1 MVPLKVEYT
10 SGLVI
15 EILYYLNQVG
25 VTSISLLNAH
35 IATKRFILVPRW
47 GFCINLLTPLWSIY
61 SLLRKNDDNARQK
74 SWAGGGVM
82 GALRFD

>member
-1 MVPLKVEYT
+1 MAPLKVDCT

-25 VTSISLLNAH
+25 VTSISLLNTH
-35 IATKRFILVPRW
+35 IATKRFMLGPMW
-47 GFCINLLTPLWSIY
+47 EFCVNLLTPLWSIY
-61 SLLRKNDDNARQK
+61 SLLRKKDDNARQK
-74 SWAGGGVM
+74 PWAGGGGM